1 MSSLQSSE
9 GTQVNEG
16 AEAFSK
22 LESEIGELVRRD
34 TTAPRLQQGNDYE
47 LNVGSLVN
55 TQVND
60 GVDVFSK
67 LEGEIREHVGSMV
80 QKVSGNSVQEVENLV
95 TEQRPSGASNSSLE
109 SRERTQV
116 DEGVGVFSKLEGEIR
131 EHVGSVVQKVSGTS
145 VQEVENLITEQRPS
159 GASNSSLESLERTQV
174 DEGVGVFSKLEG
186 EIREHVGSMVQKVSG
201 TSVQEVEN
209 LITEQR
215 PSGASNSSLE
225 SLERTQV
232 DEGVG
237 VFSKLE
243 GEIRE
248 HVGSMVQKVSGTS

>member
-1 MSSLQSSE
+1 MSATLPKAFSTEVAGRRGSRAAVN
-9 GTQVNEG
+9 TQVNEG

-34 TTAPRLQQGNDYE
+34 ATTPRLQQGNDDE

-80 QKVSGNSVQEVENLV
+80 QKVSGTSVQEVENLV
-95 TEQRPSGASNSSLE
+95 TEQRPSVASNSSLE

-131 EHVGSVVQKVSGTS
+131 KHVGSVVQKVSGTS
-145 VQEVENLITEQRPS
+145 VQEVENLIAELQILRGKLQNEAARVQR
-159 GASNSSLESLERTQV
+159 
-174 DEGVGVFSKLEG
+174 
-186 EIREHVGSMVQKVSG
+186 EIRDYAVLIQGAKKSITTISGSLSFWKDRDAPKIS
-201 TSVQEVEN
+201 
-209 LITEQR
+209 
-215 PSGASNSSLE
+215 A
-225 SLERTQV
+225 
-232 DEGVG
+232 
-237 VFSKLE
+237 
-243 GEIRE
+243 
-248 HVGSMVQKVSGTS
+248 